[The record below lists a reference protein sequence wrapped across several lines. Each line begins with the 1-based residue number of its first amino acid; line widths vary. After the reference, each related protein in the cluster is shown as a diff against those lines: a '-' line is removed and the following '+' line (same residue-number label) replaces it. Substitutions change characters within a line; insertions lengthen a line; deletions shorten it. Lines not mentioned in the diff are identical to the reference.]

1 MLESRVWFWLVDIF
15 IVKKYYGITIE
26 LHKISELYRYVTI
39 VIITILGISLFGNV
53 SWTMREKEHW
63 TLNDSYP

>member
-39 VIITILGISLFGNV
+39 VIVIILGIIILVF
-53 SWTMREKEHW
+53 
-63 TLNDSYP
+63 